1 MKNFRRLCFALLLM
15 AAFSV
20 PVFADGGSTQGPSVT
35 APGDTQGPSV
45 AAPGDSQEPGDG
57 HSPGLAA
64 PGETQ
69 GPGWMAAILLA
80 IQVAV

>member
-1 MKNFRRLCFALLLM
+1 MKNFRRFCFALLLM

-45 AAPGDSQEPGDG
+45 AAPGETQG
-57 HSPGLAA
+57 PGLAA
-64 PGETQ
+64 PGDMQ
-69 GPGWMAAILLA
+69 GPGWMAAVLLA

>member
-15 AAFSV
+15 AAFGV

-45 AAPGDSQEPGDG
+45 AAPGETQG
-57 HSPGLAA
+57 PGLAA
-64 PGETQ
+64 PGDMQ
-69 GPGWMAAILLA
+69 GPGLMAAILLA

>member
-35 APGDTQGPSV
+35 ASGDTQGPGV
-45 AAPGDSQEPGDG
+45 P
-57 HSPGLAA
+57 A

-69 GPGWMAAILLA
+69 GPGLAAPGDMQGPGWMAAVLRA

>member
-15 AAFSV
+15 AAFTV
-20 PVFADGGSTQGPSVT
+20 PVFADGGDTQGPSVT
-35 APGDTQGPSV
+35 APGDMQGP
-45 AAPGDSQEPGDG
+45 GI
-57 HSPGLAA
+57 AA

-69 GPGWMAAILLA
+69 GPGLTMTAILLA